1 MNPVRYE
8 KITAKQVLN
17 PVKTPAM
24 PFEHSINPYRGC
36 QHGCSFCY
44 ARAMHAFLGLNG
56 DDTFQTNIL
65 MKENAPEALR
75 EQLRKA
81 ARSRKGLA
89 GIGRIAIGTA
99 TDPYQQAEGRAKL
112 TRGCLE
118 VLTEYPV
125 PLTITTRSPLILR
138 DLDLLRKLPVY
149 AVNISL
155 NTLNRTTWRN
165 FEPGAPS
172 PAKRLE
178 TVRAL
183 TDAGI
188 PAGIFMAPM
197 LPYITDGRDELEE
210 LIAAAAEHGAQFVMA
225 SYLRLSAS
233 DVKVWFF
240 ETIRRHY
247 PQLVGKYAGLYASS
261 AYAPREYRDPV
272 RRYVD
277 ELLERYGLRDMD
289 EEEEAP
295 RPGEQAAAGAAA
307 SGRSSGKP
315 LEIPWEPP
323 AGCPGSACGG
333 CTAVR
338 AGAAAGTGAAESA
351 GAAADGGFTGA
362 AGDSASRR
370 GFAGGSSTA
379 RQGAGTPGAAQAVAG
394 APAAGTTAAEA
405 ATPAEA
411 GTPQALEPDSPP
423 AQLVFSF

>member
-56 DDTFQTNIL
+56 DDTFQKNIL

-210 LIAAAAEHGAQFVMA
+210 LIAAAAEHGALFVMA

-295 RPGEQAAAGAAA
+295 RPRERAAGAAA

-315 LEIPWEPP
+315 LEIAWEPP
-323 AGCPGSACGG
+323 AGSPGSACGG
-333 CTAVR
+333 CPAAN
-338 AGAAAGTGAAESA
+338 AGAAAGAGAVASAGAAASASAVASA

-370 GFAGGSSTA
+370 GVAGGSRTA
-379 RQGAGTPGAAQAVAG
+379 RQSAGTPGAAQAVA
-394 APAAGTTAAEA
+394 AAAKAR
-405 ATPAEA
+405 TPL
-411 GTPQALEPDSPP
+411 ALEPDSPP
-423 AQLVFSF
+423 AQLVFTF

>member
-89 GIGRIAIGTA
+89 GIGRVAIGTA

-118 VLTEYPV
+118 ALTEYPV

-188 PAGIFMAPM
+188 PTGIFMAPM

-225 SYLRLSAS
+225 SHLRLSAS

-247 PQLVGKYAGLYASS
+247 PQLVGKYAGLYAAS

-277 ELLERYGLRDMD
+277 ELLERHGLRDMD

-295 RPGEQAAAGAAA
+295 RPGERAAAGAAA

-315 LEIPWEPP
+315 LEIAWEPP
-323 AGCPGSACGG
+323 ADSPGGACGG
-333 CTAVR
+333 CAE
-338 AGAAAGTGAAESA
+338 AGACAAG
-351 GAAADGGFTGA
+351 DGGFTGP
-362 AGDSASRR
+362 AGDSAGRR
-370 GFAGGSSTA
+370 EFADGSGTA
-379 RQGAGTPGAAQAVAG
+379 RQGAGTPGAAQAG
-394 APAAGTTAAEA
+394 ATATGTAAEGETLLPLA
-405 ATPAEA
+405 
-411 GTPQALEPDSPP
+411 PDSPP

>member
-172 PAKRLE
+172 PSKRLE

-247 PQLVGKYAGLYASS
+247 PQLVGKYAGLYAAS

-295 RPGEQAAAGAAA
+295 RPGERAACAAAP
-307 SGRSSGKP
+307 GRSSGKP
-315 LEIPWEPP
+315 LEIAWEPP
-323 AGCPGSACGG
+323 AGSPGSACGG
-333 CTAVR
+333 C
-338 AGAAAGTGAAESA
+338 AAAGAGAVASA

-362 AGDSASRR
+362 AGDRASRK
-370 GFAGGSSTA
+370 GLAGGSRTA
-379 RQGAGTPGAAQAVAG
+379 RQSAGTPGAAQAG
-394 APAAGTTAAEA
+394 AAADGTASAEA
-405 ATPAEA
+405 GMPAEA
-411 GTPQALEPDSPP
+411 GTPLALEPDSPP
-423 AQLVFSF
+423 AQLVFTF

>member
-89 GIGRIAIGTA
+89 GVGRIAIGTA

-295 RPGEQAAAGAAA
+295 RPGERAAAGAAA

-315 LEIPWEPP
+315 LEIPWQPP
-323 AGCPGSACGG
+323 GNACGG
-333 CTAVR
+333 CPAAG
-338 AGAAAGTGAAESA
+338 AGAAASAGAATGASAVASA

-370 GFAGGSSTA
+370 GLTGGSRKA
-379 RQGAGTPGAAQAVAG
+379 RQSAGTPGAAQAVAG
-394 APAAGTTAAEA
+394 AAAAGTAS
-405 ATPAEA
+405 AEA
-411 GTPQALEPDSPP
+411 GTPLALEPDSPP

>member
-1 MNPVRYE
+1 M
-8 KITAKQVLN
+8 TAKQVLN

-56 DDTFQTNIL
+56 DDTFRTNIL
-65 MKENAPEALR
+65 VKENAPEALR

-155 NTLNRTTWRN
+155 NTLTRTTWRN

-210 LIAAAAEHGAQFVMA
+210 LIAAASEHGAQFVMA

-247 PQLVGKYAGLYASS
+247 PQLVGKYARLYAAS
-261 AYAPREYRDPV
+261 AYAPRQYRDPV
-272 RRYVD
+272 RTYID
-277 ELLERYGLRDMD
+277 GLLERYGLRDMD
-289 EEEEAP
+289 EEDEAP
-295 RPGEQAAAGAAA
+295 RPQERAATGLP
-307 SGRSSGKP
+307 GRSSGKP
-315 LEIPWEPP
+315 LEVAWEPP
-323 AGCPGSACGG
+323 AAVPGCAGGG
-333 CTAVR
+333 CAAAN
-338 AGAAAGTGAAESA
+338 AGAAGDAC
-351 GAAADGGFTGA
+351 AAASADAAGNGGFTGA
-362 AGDSASRR
+362 ARDSAGR
-370 GFAGGSSTA
+370 GDFAGGPDASGQ
-379 RQGAGTPGAAQAVAG
+379 RAGTPAPARAAAARADATADGTKAG
-394 APAAGTTAAEA
+394 AGSPRPPGS
-405 ATPAEA
+405 
-411 GTPQALEPDSPP
+411 DSPP

>member
-8 KITAKQVLN
+8 KIKAKQVLN

-172 PAKRLE
+172 PSKRLE

-188 PAGIFMAPM
+188 PSGIFMAPM

-210 LIAAAAEHGAQFVMA
+210 LIAAAAEHGARFVMA

-261 AYAPREYRDPV
+261 AYAPREYHDPV

-295 RPGEQAAAGAAA
+295 RPGERAAAGAAA

-315 LEIPWEPP
+315 LEIAWEPP
-323 AGCPGSACGG
+323 AGSPGSACGG
-333 CTAVR
+333 CAAAS
-338 AGAAAGTGAAESA
+338 AGAAAGASA
-351 GAAADGGFTGA
+351 VASASAAADGGFTGT

-370 GFAGGSSTA
+370 GFVGGSSTA
-379 RQGAGTPGAAQAVAG
+379 RQSAGTPGAAQAG
-394 APAAGTTAAEA
+394 AAAAGTAAA
-405 ATPAEA
+405 APAKA
-411 GTPQALEPDSPP
+411 GTPLALEPDPPP

>member
-225 SYLRLSAS
+225 SYLRLSVS

-247 PQLVGKYAGLYASS
+247 PQLVGKYARLYASS
-261 AYAPREYRDPV
+261 PYAPREYRDPV

-295 RPGEQAAAGAAA
+295 RPGERAAAGAAA

-315 LEIPWEPP
+315 LEIPWQPP
-323 AGCPGSACGG
+323 AGSPGNACGG
-333 CTAVR
+333 CPAASAAVG
-338 AGAAAGTGAAESA
+338 AGAAASAGAVASA
-351 GAAADGGFTGA
+351 GAAADGGYTGA
-362 AGDSASRR
+362 AGDSASRS
-370 GFAGGSSTA
+370 GLAGGSRTA
-379 RQGAGTPGAAQAVAG
+379 RQGAGTPGAAQAVA
-394 APAAGTTAAEA
+394 AAAG
-405 ATPAEA
+405 TPAEA
-411 GTPQALEPDSPP
+411 GTPLALEPGSPP

>member
-1 MNPVRYE
+1 MNPVHYE

-118 VLTEYPV
+118 ALTEYPV

-188 PAGIFMAPM
+188 PTGIFMAPM

-210 LIAAAAEHGAQFVMA
+210 LVAAAAEHGAQFVMA

-247 PQLVGKYAGLYASS
+247 PQLVGKYAGLYAAS

-272 RRYVD
+272 RRFVD

-295 RPGEQAAAGAAA
+295 RPGERTAAGAAA

-315 LEIPWEPP
+315 LEVAWEPP
-323 AGCPGSACGG
+323 ASVPGGG
-333 CTAVR
+333 CCAAAN
-338 AGAAAGTGAAESA
+338 AGAAAGDAAAAVAGAGSA
-351 GAAADGGFTGA
+351 AADGAAADGGFTGA
-362 AGDSASRR
+362 AGASAGR
-370 GFAGGSSTA
+370 GESAGGSGTA
-379 RQGAGTPGAAQAVAG
+379 RQNAGIPGAAQAG
-394 APAAGTTAAEA
+394 AAAAGTEA
-405 ATPAEA
+405 QG
-411 GTPQALEPDSPP
+411 GTSLAPEPDSPP

>member
-118 VLTEYPV
+118 ALAEYPV

-188 PAGIFMAPM
+188 PTGIFMAPM

-210 LIAAAAEHGAQFVMA
+210 LVAAAAEHGAQFVMA

-247 PQLVGKYAGLYASS
+247 PQLVGKYAGLYAAS

-272 RRYVD
+272 RRFVD

-295 RPGEQAAAGAAA
+295 RPGERAAAGAAA

-315 LEIPWEPP
+315 LEVAWEPP
-323 AGCPGSACGG
+323 ASVPGGG
-333 CTAVR
+333 C
-338 AGAAAGTGAAESA
+338 AAANA
-351 GAAADGGFTGA
+351 
-362 AGDSASRR
+362 
-370 GFAGGSSTA
+370 
-379 RQGAGTPGAAQAVAG
+379 
-394 APAAGTTAAEA
+394 
-405 ATPAEA
+405 
-411 GTPQALEPDSPP
+411 
-423 AQLVFSF
+423 